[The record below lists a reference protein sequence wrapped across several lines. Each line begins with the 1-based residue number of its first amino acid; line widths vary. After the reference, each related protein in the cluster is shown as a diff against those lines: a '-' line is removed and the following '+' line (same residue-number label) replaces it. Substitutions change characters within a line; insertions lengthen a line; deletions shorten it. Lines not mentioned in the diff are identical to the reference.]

1 MVRRKATSTNGES
14 RMTTYVRRLVAAI
27 GFTAG
32 IASVATVASAAPVTG
47 ALAIKNAVP
56 ANVEPVQ
63 WRRGWGGG
71 YRRGWGWGGAAAGF
85 VAGAVIGSALA
96 SPYSYGYAPYYPP
109 GPYYVA
115 PPAPVYY
122 GPPPVYGAPVV
133 EDDVSYC
140 SQRFK
145 SYDPRSGTYLG
156 YDGIR
161 HPCP

>member
-1 MVRRKATSTNGES
+1 M
-14 RMTTYVRRLVAAI
+14 
-27 GFTAG
+27 
-32 IASVATVASAAPVTG
+32 
-47 ALAIKNAVP
+47 
-56 ANVEPVQ
+56 
-63 WRRGWGGG
+63 
-71 YRRGWGWGGAAAGF
+71 
-85 VAGAVIGSALA
+85 AGAVIGSALA
-96 SPYSYGYAPYYPP
+96 SPYSYGYATYYPP

-122 GPPPVYGAPVV
+122 GPPAAVYGAPVV
-133 EDDVSYC
+133 EDDASYC

>member
-1 MVRRKATSTNGES
+1 MTNHARK
-14 RMTTYVRRLVAAI
+14 LVAAI
-27 GFTAG
+27 VFGAG
-32 IASVATVASAAPVTG
+32 VLSVATVADASPTSG

-56 ANVEPVQ
+56 ANVEAVQ

-71 YRRGWGWGGAAAGF
+71 GWRGGGWGYRRGWGGAGAGF
-85 VAGAVIGSALA
+85 VAGALIGSALA
-96 SPYSYGYAPYYPP
+96 SPYYGYGPYP

-122 GPPPVYGAPVV
+122 GPPAAVYGAPVV
-133 EDDVSYC
+133 EDDVAYC

-156 YDGIR
+156 YDGLR